1 MTRSI
6 EELSLT
12 EGDIDW
18 MITKVN
24 SIAYLLNVL
33 NTAGF
38 SYDDE
43 IGNLLCT
50 IKATLERYQIF
61 HSQTDEISGSLSS
74 NIAVTSRRRRGRPKL
89 GIRKEQLVYLINLN
103 FSVVDI
109 ARLFGISKRTMHRR
123 MSEYG
128 LSIASTYSDIEDD
141 DLDEIVRGILQDFP
155 RTGYQR
161 MMGFLKDRNVRIQEN
176 RMRQCMRRVDFAG
189 VIQRSIELTVIKRR
203 KYSVKGSNSLW
214 HIDGNHKLIRWNFV
228 IHGGID
234 GYSRKI
240 VFLKCSTNNLATT
253 VLEQFTNAVEKFG
266 LPSRVRGDH
275 GVENVDVAR
284 HMIVARGAGRGSY
297 IGGKSVHNQRIERLW
312 RDVYV
317 GCTSY
322 FYELFCEMQYMKDL
336 NIENVKHLWALH
348 YVFLPRI
355 NTFLDQF
362 SDSWNLHSLS
372 TERGKSPE
380 QLWFLGK
387 LSGVED
393 DEIDEDYGVD
403 WDPNETYET
412 LENNVVVEP
421 IRHYLD
427 VDITDIGIDPLS
439 PSEDFGRDIFFKV
452 LDRLSDLGY

>member
-12 EGDIDW
+12 GGDIDW

-24 SIAYLLNVL
+24 SIAYLINVL

-50 IKATLERYQIF
+50 VKATLERYQSF

-74 NIAVTSRRRRGRPKL
+74 NIAESRRRRGRPKL
-89 GIRKEQLVYLINLN
+89 GIKKEQLVYLINLN
-103 FSVVDI
+103 FSVADI

-128 LSIASTYSDIEDD
+128 LSISSTYSDIGND
-141 DLDEIVRGILQDFP
+141 DLDEMVRGILQDFP

-161 MMGFLKDRNVRIQEN
+161 MMGFLKDRNVRIQED

-203 KYSVKGSNSLW
+203 KYRVKGTNSLW

-240 VFLKCSTNNLATT
+240 VFLKCST
-253 VLEQFTNAVEKFG
+253 
-266 LPSRVRGDH
+266 
-275 GVENVDVAR
+275 
-284 HMIVARGAGRGSY
+284 I
-297 IGGKSVHNQRIERLW
+297 
-312 RDVYV
+312 
-317 GCTSY
+317 
-322 FYELFCEMQYMKDL
+322 
-336 NIENVKHLWALH
+336 
-348 YVFLPRI
+348 
-355 NTFLDQF
+355 
-362 SDSWNLHSLS
+362 
-372 TERGKSPE
+372 
-380 QLWFLGK
+380 
-387 LSGVED
+387 
-393 DEIDEDYGVD
+393 
-403 WDPNETYET
+403 
-412 LENNVVVEP
+412 
-421 IRHYLD
+421 
-427 VDITDIGIDPLS
+427 
-439 PSEDFGRDIFFKV
+439 
-452 LDRLSDLGY
+452 